1 MNGYKLPDSKK
12 VSIVKSKINQTVVD
26 QKTQTTCNLCGKE
39 IKKEEKGFHKSHTIP
54 FFCLENIKGEY
65 NKNYVLLKPEIL
77 GISTPFSDKESIGT
91 NKASVFY
98 SICSTCDQKFNVYE
112 SEDALLNKNPEEL
125 VDSLA
130 LKIYLNELFNSELRN
145 FKNTI
150 DYSNL
155 TEEEI
160 ISNYYI
166 NMGKIE
172 VPTTEI
178 DVRDFRRDLEYAKT
192 SFEKGYGNY
201 KVLYHKILN
210 YTVPVAAQTSIPI
223 SYNVDYTRLQNV
235 NSLNNKTLEDL
246 LLCVFPLKNKSVII
260 LFYKTTDR
268 LMKKYSKQFK
278 KLTETE
284 KLNEVFYL
292 LIRYKSANYYF
303 SPFAKDILMDENI
316 RGVFSMED
324 TSIVLDGF
332 NLNLSSFENQN
343 WKRNLPKIL
352 SEEYSV
358 QELKTNQ

>member
-1 MNGYKLPDSKK
+1 MK
-12 VSIVKSKINQTVVD
+12 
-26 QKTQTTCNLCGKE
+26 
-39 IKKEEKGFHKSHTIP
+39 
-54 FFCLENIKGEY
+54 NIKGEY

-77 GISTPFSDKESIGT
+77 GISTPFSDKESIET

-98 SICSTCDQKFNVYE
+98 SICPICDQNFNVYE
-112 SEDALLNKNPEEL
+112 SEDGLLNKNPEEL

-130 LKIYLNELFNSELRN
+130 LKIYLNELFNYELRN

-160 ISNYYI
+160 ISNYYN

-178 DVRDFRRDLEYAKT
+178 DVRNFKRDLEYAKT

-201 KVLYHKILN
+201 KVLYHKILD

-235 NSLNNKTLEDL
+235 NALNNKTLENL

-278 KLTETE
+278 KLTKTE

-303 SPFAKDILMDENI
+303 SPLAKDILMDENI
-316 RGVFSMED
+316 RGVFSMDD

-358 QELKTNQ
+358 QELKATL